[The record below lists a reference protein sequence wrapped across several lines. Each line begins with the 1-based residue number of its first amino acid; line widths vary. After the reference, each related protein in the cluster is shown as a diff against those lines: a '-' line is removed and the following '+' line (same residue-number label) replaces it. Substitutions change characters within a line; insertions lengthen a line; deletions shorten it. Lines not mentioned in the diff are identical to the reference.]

1 MARQYERGEISVLEL
16 KDYCEIASK
25 LIQYTPK
32 EILFERVGA
41 SVMDDSLIAPMWST
55 KRWPCINEISRI
67 LEQNGAQGSM
77 LGDPFVYVS
86 GFGKFINLSYE
97 TSSKSKAKYGYL
109 AYLVSG
115 VKDFF
120 KESYMYEIEFTIN
133 GVTKRGKYSLGVI
146 SNANRIAGINNFYKD
161 VKLDDDTFEV
171 LFCSIRK
178 RSCSVNPLKKINST
192 GRYC

>member
-1 MARQYERGEISVLEL
+1 MAKQYERGEISVLEL
-16 KDYCEIASK
+16 EDYCEIASK

-86 GFGKFINLSYE
+86 PNVGEDLS
-97 TSSKSKAKYGYL
+97 KY
-109 AYLVSG
+109 
-115 VKDFF
+115 K
-120 KESYMYEIEFTIN
+120 
-133 GVTKRGKYSLGVI
+133 
-146 SNANRIAGINNFYKD
+146 
-161 VKLDDDTFEV
+161 
-171 LFCSIRK
+171 
-178 RSCSVNPLKKINST
+178 
-192 GRYC
+192 